1 MPDALAR
8 PGIADCPPYYARYVE
23 RVPEGDILNQLESQL
38 DGTLDLLG
46 GLDETRANFR
56 YDAGKWSIKD
66 IVLHLSDTER
76 VFAARLLHFG
86 RRDPAP
92 LPGFEQD
99 DYVVVARADERRLAD
114 LLRELE
120 AVRGAT
126 MALCRGL
133 PHEEWRARGTASGV
147 EFSAHALP
155 WIMAGHELHHR
166 AVIEERYLS

>member
-1 MPDALAR
+1 MPDSLDR
-8 PGIADCPPYYARYVE
+8 PGAADCPSYYARYVE
-23 RVPEGDILNQLESQL
+23 RVPDGDVLNQLESQL
-38 DGTLDLLG
+38 GGTLDLLA
-46 GLDETRANFR
+46 GLDDSRASFR
-56 YDAGKWSIKD
+56 YAPDKWSVKD

-86 RRDPAP
+86 RHDPTP

-99 DYVVVARADERRLAD
+99 DYVVVARADERGLSD

-126 MALCRGL
+126 MALCQGL
-133 PHEEWRARGTASGV
+133 PHDAWRARGTASGV